1 MIVNSIIFWFYFT
14 VFLLPYFTLMRG
26 SSKIQNLWLLA
37 ASYVFYGY
45 ADWRMV
51 LLLVAA
57 TIIFF
62 VLSLTLPHREGT
74 SNTISESRRKALVT
88 LGVILG
94 VGMLLYFKYLNFFIE
109 QFAAL
114 FALMGVKTNF
124 SSFHILVPIG
134 ISFFTFKLI
143 AYVVEVY
150 KGNMEPCKD
159 FVTFASYIAFFPTIM
174 SGPIDSPKMFIPQM
188 AKARRWNYSA
198 VTEGMIRV
206 LWGMFLK
213 MCIADKVS
221 PYTDAVFNNYGH
233 HSGMTIAVASV
244 MYTFQIYT
252 DFSGYSEMAIGTA
265 QIMGFRVT
273 ENFIRPYFSTNVG
286 EFWRRW
292 HASLMNWFRDYIYFP
307 LGGSRCSKAKMYRNT
322 MVVFLVSGLWHGANW
337 TFIFW
342 GAYHGLLVCLY
353 KVIKSIKGSEA
364 TGSKF
369 KVQGPK
375 LQEAPSNSPKGERIL
390 PTDLHR
396 FTQNEESTL
405 IQGSKSQEAPSDSP
419 KGGEDP
425 AHRFTRIYTER
436 SGAECSRFKVQTS
449 YNTLQWERKDE
460 KEQGLKV
467 VDICKK
473 YGSIL
478 LVFILVTIGWM
489 VFRCDSFGQFWGML
503 AGLATP
509 GHFFASWALTAVLPI
524 GIILIKELKDEEG
537 WNIHF
542 LHSKN
547 WVVKA
552 VSVGLLIVF
561 ILYMGELDG
570 AKFIYFQF

>member
-1 MIVNSIIFWFYFT
+1 MLVNSFVFWCFFAA
-14 VFLLPYFTLMRG
+14 FLLPYFTLMRG
-26 SSKIQNLWLLA
+26 QSRVQNVWLLV
-37 ASYVFYGY
+37 ASYFFYGY
-45 ADWRMV
+45 ADWRMLV
-51 LLLVAA
+51 LLLAA
-57 TIIFF
+57 TVMFF
-62 VLSLTLPHREGT
+62 GLGLTLQSPSPSLPQREGA
-74 SNTISESRRKALVT
+74 STIKTGRRKVL
-88 LGVILG
+88 LIIGILLG
-94 VGMLLYFKYLNFFIE
+94 VGMLLYFKYLNFFVE

-114 FALMGVKTNF
+114 FALMGLKTNV

-150 KGNMEPCKD
+150 KGNMEPCRD
-159 FVTFASYIAFFPTIM
+159 FVTFAAYIAFFPTIM

-188 AKARRWNYSA
+188 AKARRWNNSA

-233 HSGMTIAVASV
+233 HSGVTIAVAAV

-252 DFSGYSEMAIGTA
+252 DFCGYSEMAIGTA
-265 QIMGFRVT
+265 QVMGFRVT
-273 ENFIRPYFSTNVG
+273 ENFMRPYFSTNVG

-342 GAYHGLLVCLY
+342 GAYHGLLVCFY
-353 KVIKSIKGSEA
+353 KLTKPLVSGFWFIRETHQQDSQIA
-364 TGSKF
+364 
-369 KVQGPK
+369 
-375 LQEAPSNSPKGERIL
+375 
-390 PTDLHR
+390 D
-396 FTQNEESTL
+396 ST
-405 IQGSKSQEAPSDSP
+405 KPDSP
-419 KGGEDP
+419 KPES
-425 AHRFTRIYTER
+425 HQEKHETWNLIFETIRKYT
-436 SGAECSRFKVQTS
+436 
-449 YNTLQWERKDE
+449 N
-460 KEQGLKV
+460 
-467 VDICKK
+467 
-473 YGSIL
+473 IL

-503 AGLATP
+503 AGLTAP

-524 GIILIKELKDEEG
+524 GIMLLKELKDEEG
-537 WNIHF
+537 WNIHL
-542 LHSKN
+542 LHSDN

-552 VSVGLLIVF
+552 ISVGLLIVF